1 MCLIVFAWQ
10 SHPRF
15 PLVLAA
21 NRDEYHDRASARAA
35 FWNERRDLLGGRDLQ
50 AGGTWL
56 GLTRT
61 GRIAAVTN
69 VREATAALATPAPAA
84 PSRGALAT
92 DFLCGALAPKDYAGA
107 IHSNG
112 KAYRGF
118 NLLIGDRSALWWVSN
133 RGDGA
138 RRLGPGIYGVAND
151 SLDTPSPKVVTG
163 KQMLERLLATGPS
176 LAALL
181 ALLADTRPQG
191 DEAPSDAGGGLERE
205 RTLSPLRIVAPDYG
219 TRCSSALL
227 VDAQGAIQF
236 AERGFDRRGAEGES
250 LSYEFR
256 RSD

>member
-1 MCLIVFAWQ
+1 MCLIVLGWQ
-10 SHPRF
+10 VHPRF

-35 FWNERRDLLGGRDLQ
+35 FWDERRDLLGGRDLQ

-56 GLTRT
+56 GLTRA

-69 VREATAALATPAPAA
+69 VREATAAPNPAA

-92 DFLCGALAPKDYAGA
+92 DFLCGMLAPKDYAGA
-107 IHSNG
+107 VHAKG
-112 KAYRGF
+112 EAYRGF
-118 NLLIGDRSALWWVSN
+118 NLLIGDRTALWWVSN

-163 KQMLERLLATGPS
+163 KKTLERLLATGPS

-181 ALLADTRPQG
+181 ALLADTGLPG
-191 DEAPSDAGGGLERE
+191 GEAVPDTGGGLERE
-205 RTLSPLRIVAPDYG
+205 RLLSPLRIVAPDYG
-219 TRCSSALL
+219 TRCSSAVL
-227 VDAQGAIQF
+227 VDDQGAIQF
-236 AERGFDRRGAEGES
+236 AERSFDRRGAEGES
-250 LSYEFR
+250 LSYEFQR
-256 RSD
+256 RD